1 MNIDEA
7 TSNFRNLSLSYRGSE
22 RQPPNTLQLA
32 LRLSRVME
40 IRQAEGGHPAD
51 WSCEQRLRA
60 VVDEFH
66 MSAAL
71 PQRHRVDEDRFKS
84 LVNLIL
90 GTSSASRDIIS
101 EHLNHAKW
109 KESAF
114 SVDQFRSTRWL
125 LKTSPKLPACPMKKA
140 LTVSEE
146 SQKMHLQLVVAQFT
160 QAGRRQRPSARA
172 RNRLSQEMFERYCD
186 FACVYACVLEEARQL
201 TSWTPEK
208 EAEVLK
214 IFMQKRL
221 DGTNLEKYKLL
232 VTRVV
237 ETICQGLLP
246 RGRGSDQLEV
256 EHLESATFE
265 PLVGFHRDE
274 SYNCGGAGHGGN
286 HRDGGCCTGR
296 EVPRGES
303 QAGYRRCSDGFLQRP
318 GSNLGEEDAR
328 RPSHA

>member
-1 MNIDEA
+1 MNVDEA

-22 RQPPNTLQLA
+22 RQAPNSLQLA
-32 LRLSRVME
+32 LRFCRVME
-40 IRQAEGGHPAD
+40 IRQAEGAHPAD
-51 WSCEQRLRA
+51 WGCEQRLRA

-84 LVNLIL
+84 LANLIQ
-90 GTSSASRDIIS
+90 GTSSASRDIIA

-109 KESAF
+109 KDSAF
-114 SVDQFRSTRWL
+114 SVDQFRSSRWL

-146 SQKMHLQLVVAQFT
+146 SQQMHLRLVVAQFT

-186 FACVYACVLEEARQL
+186 FSCVYACVLEEARQL
-201 TSWTPEK
+201 TSWTSEK

-221 DGTNLEKYKLL
+221 DGP
-232 VTRVV
+232 V
-237 ETICQGLLP
+237 
-246 RGRGSDQLEV
+246 
-256 EHLESATFE
+256 F
-265 PLVGFHRDE
+265 
-274 SYNCGGAGHGGN
+274 
-286 HRDGGCCTGR
+286 
-296 EVPRGES
+296 
-303 QAGYRRCSDGFLQRP
+303 FL
-318 GSNLGEEDAR
+318 
-328 RPSHA
+328 